1 MIHPQ
6 SDGQFKVKIS
16 LMGLPH
22 YVGTYDTHADAVI
35 AERVAVS
42 MRNAI
47 YTKLDSRN
55 RMFDLLLCKDQ
66 KAGD

>member
-1 MIHPQ
+1 
-6 SDGQFKVKIS
+6 
-16 LMGLPH
+16 MGLPH